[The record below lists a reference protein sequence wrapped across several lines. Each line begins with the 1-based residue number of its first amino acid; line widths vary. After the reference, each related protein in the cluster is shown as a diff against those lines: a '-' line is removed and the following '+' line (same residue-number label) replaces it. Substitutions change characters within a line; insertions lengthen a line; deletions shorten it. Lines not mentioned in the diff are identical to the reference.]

1 MKDGKARKGKRR
13 IGTNMKESERGVRWV
28 RYQNDK
34 MVYRKRNNLQII
46 KKKNKKPV
54 SFLIFRLKVLM

>member
-46 KKKNKKPV
+46 KKKTR
-54 SFLIFRLKVLM
+54 SLFRF